1 MLVRIKFKVTLFIQA
16 LDFLATLFIFALGY
30 RPTLLGHTTG

>member
-1 MLVRIKFKVTLFIQA
+1 MVHFFKEIEDSEQSA
-16 LDFLATLFIFALGY
+16 FLATLFIFALGY